1 MNKTIFKITLSA
13 LLAAFSINA
22 KAQKAYSAGVIN
34 YAVSAPLGTVDT
46 KVYFTADSSAVVTN
60 QGAATIKVIN
70 DSKNTF
76 MAILADVPLVSIKK
90 AAVLSPAELEQ
101 AIAETPKFTFRP
113 TKETK
118 QINGFNCKKV
128 TAKDA
133 KTGNNM
139 DVWVTSDFSMPL
151 NSITKPFAA
160 AGGVPVQFITVQQGQ
175 TVNVELKSVS
185 PDKAPAGTFGIPAA
199 FDKISFSD
207 LKKVFGQ

>member
-1 MNKTIFKITLSA
+1 MNKTILKITPVA
-13 LLAAFSINA
+13 VLAAFSINVN
-22 KAQKAYSAGVIN
+22 AQRAYTQGAIN
-34 YAVSAPLGTVDT
+34 YAVSAPIGTVDT

-60 QGAATIKVIN
+60 QGPATIKVLN

-90 AAVLSPAELEQ
+90 AAVLSPAELQQ
-101 AIAETPKFTFRP
+101 AMAETPKFTFTP
-113 TKETK
+113 TTETK

-128 TAKDA
+128 TAKEA
-133 KTGNNM
+133 KTGSNM

-160 AGGVPVQFITVQQGQ
+160 AGGVPVQFTTVQQGQ

-185 PDKAPAGTFGIPAA
+185 PDKAPAGTFGIPAG
-199 FDKISFSD
+199 FDKISFGD

>member
-1 MNKTIFKITLSA
+1 MSKTIFKITLGA
-13 LLAAFSINA
+13 VLVAFSINA
-22 KAQKAYSAGVIN
+22 NAQKAYIEGAIN
-34 YAVSAPLGTVDT
+34 YAVSAPIGTVDT

-60 QGAATIKVIN
+60 QGPATIKVIN

-76 MAILADVPLVSIKK
+76 MAILADVPVVSIKK
-90 AAVLSPAELEQ
+90 AAVFTPAELEQ
-101 AIAETPKFTFRP
+101 AIAETPKFTF
-113 TKETK
+113 TATTETK

-128 TAKDA
+128 IAKEA
-133 KTGNNM
+133 KTGSNM

-160 AGGVPVQFITVQQGQ
+160 AGGVPVQFTTVQQGQ

-185 PDKAPAGTFGIPAA
+185 QDKAPAGTFGIPAG